1 MQRNMEAKM
10 KVQRIACAL
19 AAVMLVVSASVQAQQ
34 KPTPCTVTI
43 ASGQS
48 ASVVYALG
56 GNKGCEPLST
66 AGPGVTTQSKAGTI
80 VWVQMPAALDATTA
94 ELIFSACSAAGCTQL
109 SDRSGS
115 DVSGYTITG
124 GASPTKGIYVAP
136 AEGVAFGPWFTF
148 TLATSAGVPVTQTSA
163 RTFTVLVNTY

>member
-1 MQRNMEAKM
+1 MAGNMEAKM
-10 KVQRIACAL
+10 RIKRIACVL
-19 AAVMLVVSASVQAQQ
+19 AAVLFVSASAWAQQ

-48 ASVVYALG
+48 ASVIYALG

-66 AGPGVTTQSKAGTI
+66 AGPGVTTQTKAGTI
-80 VWVQMPAALDATTA
+80 VWVQMPAALEATTA
-94 ELIFSACSAAGCTQL
+94 KLIFSACSTAGCTQL
-109 SDRSGS
+109 ADRGGS
-115 DVSGYTITG
+115 DISAYTIVG
-124 GASPTKGIYVAP
+124 GATPTKGSYVAP

-148 TLATSAGVPVTQTSA
+148 TLATSAGVPVTQTAA